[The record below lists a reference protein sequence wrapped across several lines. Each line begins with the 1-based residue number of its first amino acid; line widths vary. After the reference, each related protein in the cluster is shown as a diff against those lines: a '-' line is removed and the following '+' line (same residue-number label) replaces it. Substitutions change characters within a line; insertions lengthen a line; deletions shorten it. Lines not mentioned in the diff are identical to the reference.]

1 MLCYI
6 CELYFKIFKI
16 IKRHLSSVRSDM
28 STIIFYIIYF
38 FYLESKDVKLCISK
52 LMLGLSVGSGSYV
65 TVTPGS
71 WGGGGYKYLITHP
84 YIRTSL
90 CGATRFY
97 LVMRKNP
104 TL

>member
-16 IKRHLSSVRSDM
+16 IKRHLLSVRSGM

-38 FYLESKDVKLCISK
+38 YLF
-52 LMLGLSVGSGSYV
+52 
-65 TVTPGS
+65 
-71 WGGGGYKYLITHP
+71 
-84 YIRTSL
+84 SL